1 MTLLY
6 CITQTSK
13 QGLHQHLARKARLQ
27 LEELDI
33 IKQADRIRQRHP
45 QMGCRQM
52 YQLMKPV
59 ELGRDRCER
68 VLLAS
73 GFRVVRN
80 TNFIKTTN
88 SQPFRQFKDLITG
101 KVLSGINQV
110 WQTDITYYLG
120 KGGKVF
126 YIVFIEDVYSRR
138 IIGWCAHDHLR
149 ADANIAC
156 LKFAMKNR
164 GQVCLTG
171 LIHHS
176 DRGSQYGSI
185 EYLKLLQLEGIKV
198 SMSKEAWQNAYV
210 ERLNGTIK
218 NSYLYN
224 WDLDTLPVL
233 RKALTIAVKAYNTE
247 KPHKNLPMQMS
258 PIDFENSLQN
268 GASTVKVKIYDH
280 RERKC

>member
-1 MTLLY
+1 MNLLY

-13 QGLHQHLARKARLQ
+13 QGLHQHLARKSRLQ
-27 LEELDI
+27 LEELEI
-33 IKQADRIRQRHP
+33 ITQADCIRQRHP
-45 QMGCRQM
+45 KMGCRQM
-52 YQLMKPV
+52 YTLMKRA

-120 KGGKVF
+120 KRGKVF

-149 ADANIAC
+149 AEANVAC

-164 GQVCLTG
+164 GHVCLAG

-176 DRGSQYGSI
+176 DRGNQYGSI
-185 EYLKLLQLEGIKV
+185 EYLRLLQQQGIKI

-218 NSYLYN
+218 NGYLYS
-224 WDLDTLPVL
+224 WDIDTLPVL
-233 RKALTIAVKAYNTE
+233 RKALTTAVNAYNTE

-258 PIDFENSLQN
+258 PTVFENFIKNS
-268 GASTVKVKIYDH
+268 AVKMKVKIYDH
-280 RERKC
+280 RERKY

>member
-13 QGLHQHLARKARLQ
+13 QGLHQHLARKSRLQ
-27 LEELDI
+27 FEEIDI
-33 IKQADRIRQRHP
+33 IRQADRIRQRHP
-45 QMGCRQM
+45 KMGCRQM
-52 YQLMKPV
+52 YNLMKPA

-101 KVLSGINQV
+101 KILSGINQV
-110 WQTDITYYLG
+110 WQSDITYYLG

-138 IIGWCAHDHLR
+138 IVGWCAHDHLR
-149 ADANIAC
+149 AEANIAC
-156 LKFAMKNR
+156 LNVAMKNR
-164 GQVCLTG
+164 GHVCLAG

-185 EYLKLLQLEGIKV
+185 EYLRLLQQEGIKI

-218 NSYLYN
+218 NGYLYS
-224 WDLDTLPVL
+224 WDLDTLPAL
-233 RKALTIAVKAYNTE
+233 RKALTTAVNAYNIE
-247 KPHKNLPMQMS
+247 KPHKGLPLQMS
-258 PIDFENSLQN
+258 PIDFENSLQK
-268 GASTVKVKIYDH
+268 GAINVQVKIYDH

>member
-6 CITQTSK
+6 RITQTSK
-13 QGLHQHLARKARLQ
+13 QGLHQHLGRKSRLER
-27 LEELDI
+27 EELDI
-33 IKQADRIRQRHP
+33 ITKADRIRQRHP
-45 QMGCRQM
+45 KMGCRQL
-52 YQLMKPV
+52 YKLMKSV
-59 ELGRDRCER
+59 KLGRDRCER

-120 KGGKVF
+120 RGGKVF

-149 ADANIAC
+149 AQANIAC
-156 LKFAMKNR
+156 LKVAMKNR
-164 GQVCLTG
+164 GHVCLAG

-176 DRGSQYGSI
+176 DKGSQYGSI
-185 EYLKLLQLEGIKV
+185 EYLRLLQQEGIKV

-218 NSYLYN
+218 NGYLYS
-224 WDLDTLPVL
+224 WDIDTLPAL
-233 RKALTIAVKAYNTE
+233 RKALTTAVNAYNTE
-247 KPHKNLPMQMS
+247 KPHTNLPMQMS
-258 PIDFENSLQN
+258 PINFENSLQTDAVN
-268 GASTVKVKIYDH
+268 VKVSIYDH